1 MSLEII
7 VALGIV
13 LAYLIGSLP
22 SAVWL
27 GQAYYGIDVRDF
39 GSGNAGA
46 TNTFR
51 VLGTRAGIFVMALD
65 IFKGLT
71 AVTLATVWM
80 QLGFIAESQLVFF
93 KLVFG
98 VTAVMGHIFPIY
110 VGFKGGK
117 GVATL
122 LGMVLGINPLIAVT
136 CIAVFLIVLLLT
148 KYVSLSSILG
158 TLTFPIML
166 MITDIE
172 PNELILIIFGFTFS
186 MVVLFTHKKN
196 VHRILNGTENKVN
209 FQSKETPD
217 PEHE

>member
-1 MSLEII
+1 MSVEII
-7 VALGIV
+7 IAVGAI

-27 GQAYYGIDVRDF
+27 GQAYQGIDVRDF

-51 VLGTRAGIFVMALD
+51 VLGTKAGIFVMALD

-80 QLGFIAESQLVFF
+80 QLGFIAESQIVLF

-98 VTAVMGHIFPIY
+98 ISAVLGHIFPIY
-110 VGFKGGK
+110 IGFRGGK

-122 LGMVLGINPLIAVT
+122 LGMVLGINPLVAAI
-136 CIAVFLIVLLLT
+136 CIAMFLIVLLLT
-148 KYVSLSSILG
+148 KYVSLGSIIG
-158 TLTFPIML
+158 TLTFPVML

-172 PNELILIIFGFTFS
+172 PNDLLLIVFGFTFFL
-186 MVVLFTHKKN
+186 VVLFTHKRN
-196 VHRILNGTENKVN
+196 VQRILNGTESKAN
-209 FQSKETPD
+209 FPHRKS
-217 PEHE
+217 H

>member
-1 MSLEII
+1 MGFEII
-7 VALGIV
+7 GVV
-13 LAYLIGSLP
+13 LAYLLGSLP
-22 SAVWL
+22 SSVWL
-27 GQAYYGIDVRDF
+27 GQAYHGIDVRNF

-51 VLGTRAGIFVMALD
+51 VLGKKAGILVMALD

-80 QLGFIAESQLVFF
+80 QLGLIAETQIVLF

-98 VTAVMGHIFPIY
+98 ISAVIGHIFPIY

-122 LGMVLGINPLIAVT
+122 LGMVLGLNPLVAGICVA
-136 CIAVFLIVLLLT
+136 IFLIALLVT
-148 KYVSLSSILG
+148 KYVSLGSILG
-158 TLTFPIML
+158 TLTFPVML
-166 MITDIE
+166 LITDIE
-172 PNELILIIFGFTFS
+172 PNDVILIIFGFTFF

-196 VHRILNGTENKVN
+196 VRRILNGTENKTN
-209 FQSKETPD
+209 FPAKKNT
-217 PEHE
+217 

>member
-1 MSLEII
+1 MSFEII
-7 VALGIV
+7 AIGAV
-13 LAYLIGSLP
+13 LAYLLGSLP

-51 VLGTRAGIFVMALD
+51 VLGRKAGILVMALD

-80 QLGFIAESQLVFF
+80 QLGFVAESQIILF

-98 VTAVMGHIFPIY
+98 ISAVLGHIFPIY

-122 LGMVLGINPLIAVT
+122 LGMVLGINPLVAGL
-136 CIAVFLIVLLLT
+136 CIAVFIIVLLIT
-148 KYVSLSSILG
+148 KYVSLGSILG
-158 TLTFPIML
+158 TLTFPTML
-166 MITDIE
+166 
-172 PNELILIIFGFTFS
+172 
-186 MVVLFTHKKN
+186 
-196 VHRILNGTENKVN
+196 LNL
-209 FQSKETPD
+209 
-217 PEHE
+217 

>member
-1 MSLEII
+1 MSFEII
-7 VALGIV
+7 AIGAV
-13 LAYLIGSLP
+13 LAYLLGSLP

-51 VLGTRAGIFVMALD
+51 VLGRKAGILVMALD

-71 AVTLATVWM
+71 AVTLATIWM
-80 QLGFIAESQLVFF
+80 QLGFVAESQIILF

-98 VTAVMGHIFPIY
+98 ISAVVGHIFPIY

-122 LGMVLGINPLIAVT
+122 LGMVLGINPLVAGL
-136 CIAVFLIVLLLT
+136 CIAVFIIVLLIT
-148 KYVSLSSILG
+148 KYVSLGSILG
-158 TLTFPIML
+158 TLTLHTML
-166 MITDIE
+166 LISDVE
-172 PNELILIIFGFTFS
+172 PNNTILIIFGFTFFI
-186 MVVLFTHKKN
+186 VVLFTHKKN
-196 VHRILNGTENKVN
+196 VQRILNGTENKSN
-209 FQSKETPD
+209 FPAKKNT
-217 PEHE
+217 

>member
-1 MSLEII
+1 MSFEII
-7 VALGIV
+7 AIGAV
-13 LAYLIGSLP
+13 LAYLLGSLP

-51 VLGTRAGIFVMALD
+51 VLGRKAGILVMALD

-80 QLGFIAESQLVFF
+80 QLGFVAESQIILF

-98 VTAVMGHIFPIY
+98 ISAVVGHIFPIY

-122 LGMVLGINPLIAVT
+122 LGMVLGINPLVAGL
-136 CIAVFLIVLLLT
+136 CIAVFIIVLLIT
-148 KYVSLSSILG
+148 KYVSLGSILG
-158 TLTFPIML
+158 TLTFPTML
-166 MITDIE
+166 LISDVE
-172 PNELILIIFGFTFS
+172 PNDAILIIFGFTFFI
-186 MVVLFTHKKN
+186 VVLFTHKKN
-196 VHRILNGTENKVN
+196 VHRILNGTENKSN
-209 FQSKETPD
+209 FPAKKNT
-217 PEHE
+217 

>member
-1 MSLEII
+1 MSFEII
-7 VALGIV
+7 AIGVV

-27 GQAYYGIDVRDF
+27 GQAYHGIDVRDF

-51 VLGTRAGIFVMALD
+51 VLGKKAGILVMALD

-80 QLGFIAESQLVFF
+80 QLGFIAESQIVLF
-93 KLVFG
+93 KLIFG
-98 VTAVMGHIFPIY
+98 ISAVLGHIFPVY

-122 LGMVLGINPLIAVT
+122 LGMVLGINPLVAAI
-136 CIAVFLIVLLLT
+136 CIAVFMIVLLLT
-148 KYVSLSSILG
+148 KYVSLGSILG
-158 TLTFPIML
+158 TLTFPVML
-166 MITDIE
+166 LITNIE
-172 PNELILIIFGFTFS
+172 PNDEILKIFGFTFFV
-186 MVVLFTHKKN
+186 VVLVTHKKN
-196 VHRILNGTENKVN
+196 LLRILNGTENKVN
-209 FQSKETPD
+209 FPSRKNTD
-217 PEHE
+217 

>member
-1 MSLEII
+1 MSVEII
-7 VALGIV
+7 IAVGAI

-27 GQAYYGIDVRDF
+27 GQAYQGIDVRDF

-51 VLGTRAGIFVMALD
+51 VLGTKAGIFVMALD

-80 QLGFIAESQLVFF
+80 QLGFIAESQIVLF

-98 VTAVMGHIFPIY
+98 ISAVLGHIFPIY
-110 VGFKGGK
+110 IGFRGGK

-122 LGMVLGINPLIAVT
+122 LGMVLGINPLVAAI
-136 CIAVFLIVLLLT
+136 CIAMFLIVLLLT
-148 KYVSLSSILG
+148 KYVSLGSIIG
-158 TLTFPIML
+158 TLTFPVML

-172 PNELILIIFGFTFS
+172 PNDLLLVVFGFTFFL
-186 MVVLFTHKKN
+186 VVLFTHKRN
-196 VHRILNGTENKVN
+196 VQRILNGTENKAN
-209 FQSKETPD
+209 FPPRKS
-217 PEHE
+217 H

>member
-1 MSLEII
+1 MSLEIV
-7 VALGIV
+7 VALGAI

-27 GQAYYGIDVRDF
+27 GQAYHGIDVRDF

-51 VLGTRAGIFVMALD
+51 VLGTKAGIFVMALD

-80 QLGFIAESQLVFF
+80 QLGFIAESQIVLF
-93 KLVFG
+93 KLAFG
-98 VTAVMGHIFPIY
+98 ISAVIGHIFPIY

-122 LGMVLGINPLIAVT
+122 LGMVLGINPVVAAI
-136 CIAVFLIVLLLT
+136 CIAVFMIVLLLT

-158 TLTFPIML
+158 TLTFPVML
-166 MITDIE
+166 LITDIE
-172 PNELILIIFGFTFS
+172 PNDLLLIICGFTFFV
-186 MVVLFTHKKN
+186 VVLFTHKKN
-196 VHRILNGTENKVN
+196 VHRILNGMENKVN
-209 FQSKETPD
+209 FLSKRNT
-217 PEHE
+217 

>member
-1 MSLEII
+1 MSVEII
-7 VALGIV
+7 IAVGAI

-27 GQAYYGIDVRDF
+27 GQAYQGIDVRDF

-51 VLGTRAGIFVMALD
+51 VLGTKAGIFVMALD

-80 QLGFIAESQLVFF
+80 QLGFIAESQIVLY
-93 KLVFG
+93 KLIFG
-98 VTAVMGHIFPIY
+98 ISAVLGHIFPIY
-110 VGFKGGK
+110 IGFRGGK

-122 LGMVLGINPLIAVT
+122 LGMVLGINPLVAAT
-136 CIAVFLIVLLLT
+136 CIAMFLIVLLLT
-148 KYVSLSSILG
+148 KYVSLGSIIG
-158 TLTFPIML
+158 TLTFPVML

-172 PNELILIIFGFTFS
+172 PNDLLLIVFGFTFFL
-186 MVVLFTHKKN
+186 VVLFTHKRN
-196 VHRILNGTENKVN
+196 VQRILNGTENKAN
-209 FQSKETPD
+209 FPPRKSQ
-217 PEHE
+217 

>member
-1 MSLEII
+1 MSVEII
-7 VALGIV
+7 IAVGAI

-27 GQAYYGIDVRDF
+27 GQAYHGIDVRDF

-51 VLGTRAGIFVMALD
+51 VLGTKAGIFVMALD

-80 QLGFIAESQLVFF
+80 QLGFIPEPQLVLF

-98 VTAVMGHIFPIY
+98 ISAVLGHIFPIY
-110 VGFKGGK
+110 IGFKGGK

-122 LGMVLGINPLIAVT
+122 LGMVLGINPLVAAI
-136 CIAVFLIVLLLT
+136 CIAVFMIVLLMT
-148 KYVSLSSILG
+148 KYVSLGSILG
-158 TLTFPIML
+158 TLTFPVML
-166 MITDIE
+166 LITDIE
-172 PNELILIIFGFTFS
+172 PNDLILIVFGFTFFV
-186 MVVLFTHKKN
+186 VVLFTHKKN
-196 VHRILNGTENKVN
+196 VQRILNGTENKAN
-209 FQSKETPD
+209 FPPRKN
-217 PEHE
+217 

>member
-1 MSLEII
+1 MSFEII
-7 VALGIV
+7 AIGAV
-13 LAYLIGSLP
+13 LAYLLGSLP

-51 VLGTRAGIFVMALD
+51 VLGRKAGILVMALD

-80 QLGFIAESQLVFF
+80 QLGFVAESQIILF

-98 VTAVMGHIFPIY
+98 ISAVVGHIFPIY

-122 LGMVLGINPLIAVT
+122 LGMVLGINPLVAGL
-136 CIAVFLIVLLLT
+136 CIAVFIIVLLIT
-148 KYVSLSSILG
+148 KYVSLGSILG
-158 TLTFPIML
+158 TLTFPTML
-166 MITDIE
+166 LISDVE
-172 PNELILIIFGFTFS
+172 PNDTILIIFGFTFFI
-186 MVVLFTHKKN
+186 VVLFTHKKN
-196 VHRILNGTENKVN
+196 VQRILNGTENKSN
-209 FQSKETPD
+209 FPAKKNT
-217 PEHE
+217 

>member
-1 MSLEII
+1 MSFEII
-7 VALGIV
+7 AIGAV
-13 LAYLIGSLP
+13 LAYLLGSLP

-51 VLGTRAGIFVMALD
+51 VLGRKAGILVMALD

-71 AVTLATVWM
+71 AVTLATIWM
-80 QLGFIAESQLVFF
+80 QLGFVAESQIILF

-98 VTAVMGHIFPIY
+98 ISAVVGHIFPIY

-122 LGMVLGINPLIAVT
+122 LGMVLGINPLVAGL
-136 CIAVFLIVLLLT
+136 CIAVFIIVLLIT
-148 KYVSLSSILG
+148 KYVSLGSILG
-158 TLTFPIML
+158 TLTFPTML
-166 MITDIE
+166 LISDVE
-172 PNELILIIFGFTFS
+172 PNDTILIIFGFTFFI
-186 MVVLFTHKKN
+186 VVLFTHKKN
-196 VHRILNGTENKVN
+196 VQRILNGTENKTN
-209 FQSKETPD
+209 FPAKKNT
-217 PEHE
+217 

>member
-1 MSLEII
+1 MSFEII
-7 VALGIV
+7 AIGVV
-13 LAYLIGSLP
+13 LAYLLGSLP

-27 GQAYYGIDVRDF
+27 GQAYFGIDIREY

-51 VLGTRAGIFVMALD
+51 VLGRKAGIMVMALD

-80 QLGFIAESQLVFF
+80 QLGFIPEPQLVTF

-98 VTAVMGHIFPIY
+98 IGAVIGHIFPIY

-122 LGMVLGINPLIAVT
+122 LGMVLGINPLAAGICA
-136 CIAVFLIVLLLT
+136 AVFAIVLLIT
-148 KYVSLSSILG
+148 RYVSLGSILG
-158 TLTFPIML
+158 TISFPLTLLWTNM
-166 MITDIE
+166 E
-172 PNELILIIFGFTFS
+172 PNDDLLIVFGFAFS
-186 MVVLFTHKKN
+186 LVVLYTHKKN
-196 VHRILNGTENKVN
+196 ILRILNGTENKAS
-209 FQSKETPD
+209 FRSKKVPD
-217 PEHE
+217 EYGS